1 MPYGSSASTD
11 DQDAVMVLVGDTDLS
26 DQLLD
31 DDAYTMIIA
40 QESYLYGRAALA
52 CDAIAGKY
60 ARHMRKRVGQLWR
73 FAGQQYEHYRDL
85 AQYYRLESARRG
97 RGAPWAGGQSI
108 IDINA
113 RRNDTDKPDSYFT
126 LGMMDSRFAT
136 PLRNEE
142 LDNGS

>member
-1 MPYGSSASTD
+1 MPYGSSPSTD
-11 DQDAVMVLVGDTDLS
+11 AQDAVMLLVGDTDLS

-31 DDAYTMIIA
+31 DDAYTFIIA
-40 QESYLYGRAALA
+40 QEPHVYAQASLA
-52 CDAIAGKY
+52 CDAIAGKF
-60 ARHMRKRVGQLWR
+60 ARFMRKRVGQLWR
-73 FAGQQYEHYRDL
+73 FAEHQYEHYRDL

-113 RRNDTDKPDSYFT
+113 RRSDSDRPDSYFT
-126 LGMMDSRFAT
+126 LGMMDSRFST

-142 LDNGS
+142 IDN